1 MTAQAAAP
9 GIAAPAPHVVVVGA
23 GIVGV
28 AAAVWLMRDG
38 CRVTLIDRA
47 GPAEGTS
54 FGNGGVLASCA
65 VVPVTGPGLVGRLP
79 GMLLDRDGPLL
90 LRWSYL
96 PRLAPFLAAYL
107 RMCGETQTRRVATAL
122 AALIGDSLEEHRAL
136 AAETAAAGRLVA
148 SDYLYAYRDRN
159 AFAADGFAWQL
170 RRELGFRWDEL
181 GADELRRAEPL
192 LAEELRFGALLP
204 QHGYV
209 TDPGLYVKDLAAHIA
224 AGGGRVIRADV
235 TDVVVAEGRAAGVMA
250 GGAAI
255 DADAVV
261 IAAGV
266 WSAPLARRLGLTVP
280 MESER
285 GYHLDL
291 VEPSAMPRRPM
302 MIAAGKFVATPM
314 EGRIRLAGFVE
325 FGGLEAPPSPKAFA
339 RMERLA
345 RRAMPHLTWRQT
357 RTWMGH
363 RPAPADSL
371 PLIGEAPAVPGAFL
385 AFGHHHVG
393 LTGGA
398 KTGRLIADLVA
409 GRRPNIDL
417 APFRPDRFDRR
428 KGRSGGTTS

>member
-1 MTAQAAAP
+1 MQATAP
-9 GIAAPAPHVVVVGA
+9 GRAVPAPHVVVVGA

-65 VVPVTGPGLVGRLP
+65 VVPVTGPGLTRRLP
-79 GMLLDRDGPLL
+79 AMLLDRDGPLL

-107 RMCGETQTRRVATAL
+107 RMCGEKQTRRVATAL
-122 AALIGDSLEEHRAL
+122 AGLIGDSLEEHQAL
-136 AAETAAAGRLVA
+136 AAGTAAAGRLVA
-148 SDYLYAYRDRN
+148 SDYLYAYRDR
-159 AFAADGFAWQL
+159 ASFAADGFAWQL
-170 RRELGFRWDEL
+170 RRELGYSWDEI
-181 GADELRRAEPL
+181 GPADLTRAEPL
-192 LAEELRFGALLP
+192 LADDLRFGALLP
-204 QHGYV
+204 RHGYV
-209 TDPGLYVKDLAAHIA
+209 TDPALYVKDLAALLP
-224 AGGGRVIRADV
+224 AGGGRLLRAEV
-235 TDVVVAEGRAAGVMA
+235 TDVVVDKGRACGVVA
-250 GGAAI
+250 GGAPVA
-255 DADAVV
+255 ADAVV

-314 EGRIRLAGFVE
+314 EGRIRLAGFIE
-325 FGGLEAPPSPKAFA
+325 FGGLEAPPNPDAFA
-339 RMERLA
+339 RLERLA
-345 RRAMPHLTWRQT
+345 RRAMPQLTWRQT

-371 PLIGEAPAVPGAFL
+371 PLIGEAPGVRGAFV

-398 KTGRLIADLVA
+398 RTGRLIADLIA
-409 GRRPNIDL
+409 GRQPNIDL

-428 KGRSGGTTS
+428 RDKAGGSRS